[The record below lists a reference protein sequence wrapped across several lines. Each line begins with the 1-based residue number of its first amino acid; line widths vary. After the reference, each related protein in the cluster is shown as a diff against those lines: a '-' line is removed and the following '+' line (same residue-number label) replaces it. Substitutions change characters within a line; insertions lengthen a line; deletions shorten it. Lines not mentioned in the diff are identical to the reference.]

1 MTQSCDVK
9 SETRMGISLKMV
21 RTLSDISSS
30 AVAEL
35 LTKCLIA
42 SESEGRGIGEYCD
55 ILRPLGLIQNVADR
69 TFDKLS
75 QVKKLKTEKGIQN
88 KAKWKCSDFCFRRR
102 LETGL

>member
-9 SETRMGISLKMV
+9 SETRMSTGFIMV

-35 LTKCLIA
+35 LTKCLIT

-55 ILRPLGLIQNVADR
+55 ILRAIGLIQNVADR

-75 QVKKLKTEKGIQN
+75 QVKN
-88 KAKWKCSDFCFRRR
+88 
-102 LETGL
+102 